1 MISKAVEIGRTVDDH
16 KGEKKGMGFRFMK
29 QQQQKGTLPFKTGT
43 TKNGGVPGGNVP
55 SLIRIPQE
63 IKKVKEDSEEKLL
76 CEYSDGAEKNQPYIV
91 RLVVNRNSNEL
102 IFVDILY
109 PMGTKKNRLHCCR
122 RSRNYP
128 LLLPILP
135 LVYPSCW
142 TMSIHIFRTFF
153 RKAF

>member
-63 IKKVKEDSEEKLL
+63 IKKVKEDSEKKLL

-91 RLVVNRNSNEL
+91 RLAVNQAKTEVL
-102 IFVDILY
+102 QVDVLY
-109 PMGTKKNRLHCCR
+109 FANTKTEPANGIKKE
-122 RSRNYP
+122 P
-128 LLLPILP
+128 AALLPEITELP
-135 LVYPSCW
+135 ATLTGS
-142 TMSIHIFRTFF
+142 TISISSY
-153 RKAF
+153 

>member
-63 IKKVKEDSEEKLL
+63 IKKVKEDSEKKLL

-91 RLVVNRNSNEL
+91 RLAVNQAKTEVLQVDVLYFANTKTEPANGIKKEPTGSLSPEITEL
-102 IFVDILY
+102 PATLTGSTI
-109 PMGTKKNRLHCCR
+109 
-122 RSRNYP
+122 
-128 LLLPILP
+128 
-135 LVYPSCW
+135 
-142 TMSIHIFRTFF
+142 SISSY
-153 RKAF
+153 